1 MNPVSL
7 LPHLVYCLYHSR
19 TLHPFNVTE
28 PAQSL
33 CSDEVYYVLTFYYF
47 IQLLVSFYS
56 PYTVFNVWAEYLGGQ
71 NINLLFIFEHKKMFS
86 TSST

>member
-1 MNPVSL
+1 
-7 LPHLVYCLYHSR
+7 
-19 TLHPFNVTE
+19 LHPFIVTE

-56 PYTVFNVWAEYLGGQ
+56 PYTVFIVWAEY
-71 NINLLFIFEHKKMFS
+71 FP
-86 TSST
+86 

>member
-1 MNPVSL
+1 MGFQQYIALTILN
-7 LPHLVYCLYHSR
+7 

-28 PAQSL
+28 TAQSL

-56 PYTVFNVWAEYLGGQ
+56 PHTVSIV
-71 NINLLFIFEHKKMFS
+71 
-86 TSST
+86 